1 MGMIDVGYKEKTVRI
16 AKARARVILGKE
28 ITDKI
33 KNNNIPKG
41 NILEIARIAAILAA
55 KKTPELIPL
64 CHNIEVDSIEVNFAL
79 QEEIVIIKAIVK
91 ATAKTGVEM
100 EAMTACSVAALT
112 IYDMCK
118 MFSREIKIL
127 DIELLEKQ
135 GGKSGHYKREEK
147 A

>member
-1 MGMIDVGYKEKTVRI
+1 MGMIDVGDKEKTVRI

-33 KNNNIPKG
+33 KHNNIPKG
-41 NILEIARIAAILAA
+41 NILEVARIAAILAA

-64 CHNIEVDSIEVNFAL
+64 CHNIEVDSIEVDFVL
-79 QEEIVIIKAIVK
+79 QEEIVTIEAIAK

-100 EAMTACSVAALT
+100 EAMIACSVAALT

-118 MFSREIKIL
+118 MFSKEIKIL

-135 GGKSGHYKREEK
+135 GGKSGHYKSQEK